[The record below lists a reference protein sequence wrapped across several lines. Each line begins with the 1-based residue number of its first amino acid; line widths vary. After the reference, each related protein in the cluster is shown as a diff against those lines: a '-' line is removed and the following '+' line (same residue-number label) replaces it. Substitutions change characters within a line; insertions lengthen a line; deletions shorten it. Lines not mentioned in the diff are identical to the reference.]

1 MKGFLF
7 VLVGDLL
14 SINAIASAFLPG
26 IILKKIDASEKM
38 NIQTV
43 ISNSSLMFF
52 LALTGIELTLAG
64 VVLCIN
70 GLANKK
76 GNKGFNI
83 LGVVLSVFALIIP
96 SIAFA

>member
-7 VLVGDLL
+7 ALVGDLL
-14 SINAIASAFLPG
+14 SINAIAAAFLPG
-26 IILKKIDASEKM
+26 IILKEIDTPEKM

-64 VVLCIN
+64 LVLCIN